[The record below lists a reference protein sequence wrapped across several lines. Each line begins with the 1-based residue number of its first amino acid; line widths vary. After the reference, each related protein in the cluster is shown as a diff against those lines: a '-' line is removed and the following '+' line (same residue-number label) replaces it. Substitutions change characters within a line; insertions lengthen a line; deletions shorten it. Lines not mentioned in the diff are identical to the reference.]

1 MPSPRSL
8 FTMLTHRRTL
18 LMLCLGFTSGLPFLL
33 VGGTLSV
40 WLKDAGAEIED
51 IGLFSLLGI
60 AYSLKFFWAPVL
72 DRHAFPGLARLGR
85 RRSWLLVSQGLLAA
99 SLGAMAVLG
108 PQPGLLY
115 AFAALT
121 ALAAFAG
128 ATQDVAIDAWRI
140 EMADTAEQGTLAAT
154 QTLGYRLALLFSGA
168 FALFLAD
175 HLPWSGVYGLMAGTA
190 FLMMIPVWLGR
201 EPVATTHPPASLTSM
216 LTDPFKDFISRYP
229 GTAGA
234 VLLAFIGLF
243 KMSDQMLGVM
253 ALPYYLDCGFS
264 KTEIAAV
271 SKLFGVWIGIAGAFL
286 GGASVRYFGVQRS
299 LVAAIIVGAASNL
312 LYPLLQLSPGSLPVF
327 IAVIG
332 GENLSGGFLG
342 TSAVAFLSLLVN
354 RHYSATQYALL
365 SSVVTL
371 PGKLIGGFSGFAVAA
386 VGYPLFFIGS
396 AVSALPALVLFWWL
410 HRRKA
415 LASEATP

>member
-1 MPSPRSL
+1 MPPLRSL
-8 FTMLTHRRTL
+8 LTMFTDRRML

-40 WLKDAGAEIED
+40 WLKDAGAKIED
-51 IGLFSLLGI
+51 IGLFSLMGI
-60 AYSLKFFWAPVL
+60 AYSLKFFWAPLL
-72 DRHAFPGLARLGR
+72 DRHAFPGLSRLGR
-85 RRSWLLVSQGLLAA
+85 RRSWLLVSQALLAA
-99 SLGAMAVLG
+99 TLGAMAWLG
-108 PQPGLLY
+108 PAPGLLPW
-115 AFAALT
+115 FAALT

-140 EMADTAEQGTLAAT
+140 EMADTSAQGALAAT

-175 HLPWSGVYGLMAGTA
+175 HLPWSSVYGLMAATA
-190 FLMMIPVWLGR
+190 LSMMIPVWLGR
-201 EPVATTHPPASLTSM
+201 EPAVTVHEPASLTRM
-216 LTDPFKDFISRYP
+216 LVDPFRDFMTRYP
-229 GTAGA
+229 GTTGA
-234 VLLAFIGLF
+234 LLLAFIGLF

-286 GGASVRYFGVQRS
+286 GGASVRYLGVHRS

-312 LYPLLQLSPGSLPVF
+312 LYPLLQLFPGSLPVF

-342 TSAVAFLSLLVN
+342 TAAVAFLSLLVN
-354 RHYSATQYALL
+354 RQYSATQYALL

-371 PGKLIGGFSGFAVAA
+371 PGKLLGGFSGFAVAA
-386 VGYPLFFIGS
+386 IGYPLFFIGS
-396 AVSALPALVLFWWL
+396 AVSALPALLLFWWL
-410 HRRKA
+410 RRRKA
-415 LASEATP
+415 LASEASP

>member
-1 MPSPRSL
+1 MPSLRSL
-8 FTMLTHRRTL
+8 LTMLTNRRML

-40 WLKDAGAEIED
+40 WLKDAGADIED

-60 AYSLKFFWAPVL
+60 AYSLKFFWAPML
-72 DRHAFPGLARLGR
+72 DRHAFPGLTRLGR
-85 RRSWLLVSQGLLAA
+85 RRSWLLVSQALLAM

-108 PQPGLLY
+108 PQPELLY
-115 AFAALT
+115 GFAALT

-140 EMADTAEQGTLAAT
+140 EMADTAEQGALAAT

-190 FLMMIPVWLGR
+190 FLMMLPVWLGR
-201 EPVATTHPPASLTSM
+201 EPAAKTHPPVSLTSM
-216 LTDPFKDFISRYP
+216 LTDPFRDFISRYP

-271 SKLFGVWIGIAGAFL
+271 SKLFGVWIGIAGAFI
-286 GGASVRYFGVQRS
+286 GGASVRYFGVHRS

-312 LYPLLQLSPGSLPVF
+312 LYPLLQVFPASLPVF

-386 VGYPLFFIGS
+386 VGYQLFFIGS

-415 LASEATP
+415 LSSEATT